1 MRELSHFQTLR
12 RFIVRKTFGAKHRM
26 QFYESLRFLI
36 ENKQQLKPA
45 LQQMRDVWTDFGNK
59 WHPFAELLDDCIDAV
74 RVNSD
79 ENTLENT
86 LARWLPYTEASVI
99 SAGIHSGRLPETLQ
113 YASVLTTSGDRILQA
128 LWQMSIYPLG
138 LIAMLS
144 GTLYVLNEQ
153 LIPLLA
159 QISSP
164 DQWTGALGFIYD
176 VSLFITSYGVVCG
189 ILLSLLVFWVCW
201 SFSRWH
207 RPDKLRQAFDCVM
220 PWSVYKDIQGATF
233 LLNTGIL
240 LQSGVKLKDAL
251 TLLQDSASPWL
262 AVRIEAVTERVREG
276 KQLGV
281 ALKES
286 GYAFPSREAANQLSM
301 LQGDGTDEII
311 MNSGHRELEQTLKR
325 LKRRATFIRLLMFFM
340 LFGMLALMALLVL
353 DISALY
359 DTGGF

>member
-1 MRELSHFQTLR
+1 MRELSPFQTLR
-12 RFIVRKTFGAKHRM
+12 RFFVRKTFGAKHRM

-36 ENKQQLKPA
+36 NNKQQLKPA
-45 LQQMRDVWTDFGNK
+45 LQQMRDVWTDFGSR
-59 WHPFAELLDDCIDAV
+59 WHPYAELLDDCIEAV

-79 ENTLENT
+79 ESTLENT

-99 SAGIHSGRLPETLQ
+99 SAGIRSGRLPETLQ
-113 YASVLTTSGDRILQA
+113 YASLLTTSGDRIRQA

-144 GTLYVLNEQ
+144 GTLFVLNNQ
-153 LIPLLA
+153 LIPLLV
-159 QISSP
+159 QISTP
-164 DQWTGALGFIYD
+164 DKWTGALGFIYD
-176 VSLFITSYGVVCG
+176 VSLFLSHFGLITSISLVM
-189 ILLSLLVFWVCW
+189 LSVWVFW

-207 RPDKLRQAFDCVM
+207 RPDKLRQTFDHVM

-240 LQSGVKLKDAL
+240 LQSGVKLKEAL
-251 TLLQDSASPWL
+251 TLLQDSATPWL
-262 AVRIEAVTERVREG
+262 AVRIDAVTERVREG

-286 GYAFPSREAANQLSM
+286 GYAFPSREAANQLSL
-301 LQGDGTDEII
+301 LQGDGSDEII
-311 MNSGHRELEQTLKR
+311 MNSGERELEQTLKR
-325 LKRRATFIRLLMFFM
+325 LKRKANVIRLIMFFM
-340 LFGMLALMALLVL
+340 LLGMLALMAMLVL

-359 DTGGF
+359 DTNGI